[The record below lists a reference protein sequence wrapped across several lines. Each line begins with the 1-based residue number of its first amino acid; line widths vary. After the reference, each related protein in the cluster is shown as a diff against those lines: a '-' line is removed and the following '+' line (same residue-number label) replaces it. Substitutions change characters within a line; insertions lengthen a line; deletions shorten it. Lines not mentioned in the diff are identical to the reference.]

1 MVPLDMTI
9 NECIVLTHLTAAA
22 IYVNK
27 TALQGFLLW
36 RLRNIGDDDY
46 KKNDLCIGTFAQ
58 FFKLTPEAFYDE
70 KEKAYYC
77 SQGVDMARTPVL
89 GFLLTDLLIDI
100 YVTLRFTQILNKAN
114 ETESL
119 MVGGTKGRKISYIVS
134 GIYRENGEKL
144 SFYINNTQL
153 LLLIGLSYAI
163 TVDAEIV
170 RMIEGKKKPSPIN
183 YKSFKNTSRRP
194 ARNVH
199 DSLIVNEGETKE
211 LSVNITSINI
221 INQDDRG
228 IVNESETKKLSVKI
242 TNNDAIINRGI
253 INEGETKE
261 LSVNITNNDAI
272 INQDDRGIVNEG
284 ETKESS
290 VNITI

>member
-1 MVPLDMTI
+1 MVPLNMTI

-46 KKNDLCIGTFAQ
+46 KKNDLYIGTFAQ

-119 MVGGTKGRKISYIVS
+119 MVGGTKGRKI
-134 GIYRENGEKL
+134 R
-144 SFYINNTQL
+144 
-153 LLLIGLSYAI
+153 LSYAI

-183 YKSFKNTSRRP
+183 SKSFKNTSRRP

-199 DSLIVNEGETKE
+199 DSLIVNEGEPKE